1 MKKHSFDKLGRGG
14 LTLYAFS
21 LDWLM
26 MTDIF
31 SGTKVIAMWKMCVKA
46 LNVKTE
52 AAFSLP
58 IFSTVRSEASLYGI
72 PYHRFDSQRGLL
84 YTTSNINTYKI
95 KRTASRRPLTS
106 RSQIG
111 WDRQRSGSGPLAPVQ
126 KQSAWG
132 HGELFIWHPAEFAD

>member
-1 MKKHSFDKLGRGG
+1 MLAMITLSAQGYEKALLWQTGAGG
-14 LTLYAFS
+14 GVKPLYAFS

-31 SGTKVIAMWKMCVKA
+31 LRYKGYSYVKMCVKA

-72 PYHRFDSQRGLL
+72 PYHRFDSQ
-84 YTTSNINTYKI
+84 
-95 KRTASRRPLTS
+95 KRLAVHHLQHKYI
-106 RSQIG
+106 QI
-111 WDRQRSGSGPLAPVQ
+111 
-126 KQSAWG
+126 
-132 HGELFIWHPAEFAD
+132 